1 MGSVVQ
7 KVRSL
12 LFFLFIV
19 ACLASRFNKPFEY
32 NVLAANPIDKEP
44 NKETET
50 PSNAYEPSISLER
63 RLERSSKIIEF
74 ERTLS
79 TETLQPVMLRLD
91 YEIRS
96 FDASQTSA
104 VSLTNGLIQRITMD
118 KDTYHQGEIAK
129 LNVIAVLA
137 LEDPKINFLYQTYD
151 LYPIAHNT
159 YNTVLAVPMNT
170 EPGDYIMTLRY
181 QKKGEPKKLEMPFTV
196 IPGGFSEEDTAD
208 LDISILTE
216 ETLEMLKYE
225 GNYFAR
231 AYSRN
236 PDSILYDGD
245 FIWPCSGTITGLFG
259 TPRRYNKDLDKWSHK
274 AVDIGNVVGTKV
286 YAPNHGVVVMAKN
299 LEIHGKSIV
308 IAHGKRIH
316 TIYIHLD
323 SIYVE
328 KGDKVKKGQFIAKL
342 GRTGLCTGPNLHW
355 GFVVNRVH
363 VDPRYWIKG
372 EPEIKKGQWIQYKK
386 PED

>member
-1 MGSVVQ
+1 
-7 KVRSL
+7 
-12 LFFLFIV
+12 
-19 ACLASRFNKPFEY
+19 
-32 NVLAANPIDKEP
+32 
-44 NKETET
+44 
-50 PSNAYEPSISLER
+50 
-63 RLERSSKIIEF
+63 
-74 ERTLS
+74 
-79 TETLQPVMLRLD
+79 
-91 YEIRS
+91 
-96 FDASQTSA
+96 
-104 VSLTNGLIQRITMD
+104 
-118 KDTYHQGEIAK
+118 
-129 LNVIAVLA
+129 
-137 LEDPKINFLYQTYD
+137 
-151 LYPIAHNT
+151 
-159 YNTVLAVPMNT
+159 MNT

-236 PDSILYDGD
+236 PDSILYDGN

-299 LEIHGKSIV
+299 LEVHGKSIV

-323 SIYVE
+323 SICVE
-328 KGDKVKKGQFIAKL
+328 KGDKVKKGQFMAEL

-372 EPEIKKGQWIQYKK
+372 KPEIKKGQWIQYKK